1 MVLYAEAH
9 YCNSIPCRMP
19 TTAAFDYF
27 LTKMTDVGI
36 QDNLTTRRN

>member
-1 MVLYAEAH
+1 
-9 YCNSIPCRMP
+9 MP